1 MSGPVIKGWCPGAY
15 RPMMSG
21 DGLILRVRPFRSQLD
36 PTQVAVLCDLA
47 EDLGHGTLDL
57 TSRANIQIRG
67 LTEAGHDSA
76 LQRLMAARLLD
87 PDPATEARRNIVMHP
102 DHRPGDLTDRLYLA
116 LCKGLMSLPELPGKM
131 GFALDTGAYA
141 MLGAASADFR
151 FELSRDGQLIL
162 RADGAERGRPV
173 TPEQAV
179 PALAEMAR
187 WFVDSD
193 GPASGR
199 MARHLRH
206 ADMPAMWPQTAPRP
220 QSPAP
225 QPGPW
230 GAGTILGAAFGAIP
244 ADALRRLMRNSDAR
258 QMRLMP
264 DRLFWLTGARDVIA
278 PDFIQ
283 TPNAPLLA
291 AHACPGAPHC
301 PQASVATRDL
311 ARRLAPHIR
320 GGLHVS
326 GCAKGCALSRAA
338 RLTLT
343 GRDGRFDLID
353 NGRAWDQPSQRGLD
367 PAQLCEIYECP

>member
-102 DHRPGDLTDRLYLA
+102 DHRPGELTDRLYLA
-116 LCKGLMSLPELPGKM
+116 LCTGLGSLPELPGKM

-206 ADMPAMWPQTAPRP
+206 ADMPAMWQQTAPRP

-244 ADALRRLMRNSDAR
+244 ADALRRLMRDSDAR
-258 QMRLMP
+258 QMRLIP

-278 PDFIQ
+278 PGFIQ

-301 PQASVATRDL
+301 RQASVATRDL